1 LKNIKN
7 LLQKPSRK
15 SKPWAIWIWNFSIT
29 MKELEFQLNSIIDK
43 GFGGVAIRPGRV
55 MTPAF
60 LSDEFCAL
68 FMRVLQIAKE
78 KDIGVRLAEDFSL
91 PYSGQMQTLISQNSS
106 FRAQKL
112 SLVHSEIL
120 TTNAGF
126 EKVID
131 DPENTLV
138 FYARQKDGKI
148 EAGKGIKALP
158 FMPGKNSISWK
169 APSGE
174 WRIMI
179 FKKSYAQSVTGEGFL
194 PNVYNPKVSLA
205 WISNVCETIKS
216 RFGRYFPTTF
226 EGFITEMPPL
236 FPADGSVPWDDDL
249 VVKYRSK
256 YKRDLIAHLPSL
268 FFDVDPREVKNRSHI
283 YRFMVQQ
290 GYDQFASSIEE
301 WCKKSRLSHWLLCPE
316 RTVQS
321 TPGVFRD
328 LFMAPEGRFGATGA
342 QNLDWVEENLVPLKA
357 MADANANVYRRQTIA
372 ILGRNRQGYGASLQ
386 DLKSEADH
394 HVFIGQSAMVVDGL
408 FFNIDH
414 RSAVKSSFN
423 PFWYSR
429 EWEFMQ
435 CFCLYAGR
443 LHELSAD
450 LYTDRQVAVLMP
462 SASLAADFL
471 PGSSEQF
478 QKGIGNLQKTLDELK
493 RHNLNFDVISDEFL
507 LSCSVRTTGDF
518 GTADRLRK
526 GNYQTLILPYARLL
540 DKNVFVFLEKLAVRG
555 GTVVF
560 IDELPQGCLDEG
572 ISSAITARAEKLL
585 KTKRGKVHAV
595 PLASLSN
602 ILDGIAPPAVAYAQ
616 GRRCPDIQIS
626 HRSDGPLNLYQVYNA
641 SDSQEYAA
649 QLELPAGKYFY
660 AVDCKSGSI
669 HEIPD
674 AAIKDGKG
682 VFSIALQPRLS
693 CVIIGVSQKLAGI
706 PAHKEKPHPMNE
718 LSTMKKSYRLVLRNQ
733 WKFSSESLNVLPL
746 ASWNTRIGLSR
757 ESGGYS
763 HYYETYFEVK
773 EAPPAC
779 VLILQNN
786 LNLSGTPD
794 DSMEITCNGN
804 KIEPV
809 VADPAPPPPVAP
821 GVEVVVPPDL
831 RQLAARSPMLR
842 TVRCYNLRPFVAKG
856 FNRIALRT
864 ASPYND
870 PPVILYP
877 PLVAGDF
884 SIEKGSKGWIISSVS
899 PLAGTDS
906 WTEYGYPYLSGVGV
920 YNQVFEVPSEYKHL
934 ILKFGRLS
942 GSAEVFVN
950 GNRLVTL
957 HCPPFEVDITA
968 ACTVKRNELTVKVM
982 NSLDNVVKMS
992 RRASGLTGEV
1002 YVDVY

>member
-1 LKNIKN
+1 MKNIKN
-7 LLQKPSRK
+7 LLQKPSRQ

-29 MKELEFQLNSIIDK
+29 MKEMEFQLNSIIDK
-43 GFGGVAIRPGRV
+43 GFGGVAIRPGRM

-68 FMRVLQIAKE
+68 FRRVLQIAKE

-91 PYSGQMQTLISQNSS
+91 PYSGQMQTLLNQNAA
-106 FRAQKL
+106 FRAKKL
-112 SLVHSEIL
+112 SLVCSEVL

-126 EKVID
+126 EKDID

-138 FYARQKDGKI
+138 LVAHQKEGKI
-148 EAGKGIKALP
+148 DVGRGIKALP
-158 FMPGKNSISWK
+158 VMAGKNCVSWK
-169 APSGE
+169 APPGE
-174 WRIMI
+174 WRVMI
-179 FKKSYAQSVTGEGFL
+179 FKKSCALSVRGEGFL
-194 PNVYNPKVSLA
+194 PNMYIPKVSLA

-226 EGFITEMPPL
+226 EGFITELPSL
-236 FPADGSVPWDDDL
+236 FPADGSIPWDDDL
-249 VVKYRSK
+249 VIKYRSK
-256 YKRDLIAHLPSL
+256 FKRELVEHLPSL
-268 FFDVDPREVKNRSHI
+268 FFDIDPGEAKNRAHI

-316 RTVQS
+316 RAVQS
-321 TPGVFRD
+321 TPTVFRD
-328 LFMAPEGRFGATGA
+328 VFMVPEGKFGATGA
-342 QNLDWVEENLVPLKA
+342 QNLDRTEENLPALKL

-372 ILGRNRQGYGASLQ
+372 VLGRNRQGFGASLQ
-386 DLKSEADH
+386 DLKAEVDH
-394 HVFIGQSAMVVDGL
+394 HVFIGHSAVVLDGL

-414 RSAVKSSFN
+414 RSTVKSSFS

-435 CFCLYAGR
+435 YFCQYAGR
-443 LHELSAD
+443 LRELSAE
-450 LYTDRQVAVLMP
+450 LYADRQVAVLMP
-462 SASLAADFL
+462 SASLAADYL
-471 PGSSEQF
+471 PGNDGLF
-478 QKGIGNLQKTLDELK
+478 LKGTANLQKTLDELK
-493 RHNLNFDVISDEFL
+493 RHNLDFDVIDDEFL
-507 LSCSVRTTGDF
+507 LSCSVRTTGEF

-526 GNYQTLILPYARLL
+526 GNYQALILPYARLI

-555 GTVVF
+555 GTIIF

-572 ISSAITARAEKLL
+572 ISPAITARSEKLC
-585 KTKRGKVHAV
+585 KTKRGKVHAA

-602 ILDGIAPPAVAYAQ
+602 ILDGMAPPAVAYAQ

-641 SDSQEYAA
+641 SDTQEYAA

-660 AVDCKSGSI
+660 FIDCKSGAI
-669 HEIPD
+669 HEIPEVSV
-674 AAIKDGKG
+674 KDGKAAI
-682 VFSIALQPRLS
+682 SMALQPGLS
-693 CVIIGVSQKLAGI
+693 CIIIGVLQKLAGI
-706 PAHKEKPHPMNE
+706 PAHKDKQHPMNE
-718 LSTMKKSYRLVLRNQ
+718 LSTIKKSYRLVLRNQ
-733 WKFSSESLNVLPL
+733 WKFSAESYNVLPL

-773 EAPPAC
+773 ENPPAC

-786 LNLSGTPD
+786 LNLSGMPD

-804 KIEPV
+804 KTELV
-809 VADPAPPPPVAP
+809 VADPAPPPPSAP
-821 GVEVVVPPDL
+821 SVEPVVPPDL
-831 RQLAARSPMLR
+831 RRLAARSPMLR
-842 TVRCYNLRPFVAKG
+842 TVRCYNLRPFVVKG

-864 ASPYND
+864 ASPFND

-877 PLVAGDF
+877 PLVAGEF
-884 SIEKGSKGWIISSVS
+884 SIEKGSKGWIISNFS
-899 PLAGTDS
+899 PPAGTDS

-934 ILKFGRLS
+934 ILKFTKLS

-950 GNRLVTL
+950 GNRQTTL

-968 ACTVKRNELTVKVM
+968 ACTVKRNDLTIKVM
-982 NSLDNVVKMS
+982 NSLDNVVKMN